1 MPISSESSTNVMSV
15 SESTIPVQD
24 RRNILRSDFSIC
36 LMIILGGVLVVPA
49 LMMSPWAYLTAFPP
63 PPPKTESQLIAEKA
77 EEHGIVFDTQGYK
90 RGKALFM
97 TTCVACHTPEGG
109 SRPNL
114 GKDIVHSSFTADQ
127 TDKELMTFLKMGR
140 NPGDPLN
147 TTGVGM
153 PPKGGNPTLMDKDL
167 ADLITFIRG
176 LQVMEDVS
184 FK

>member
-1 MPISSESSTNVMSV
+1 MTAI
-15 SESTIPVQD
+15 IPVPIPGGAVV
-24 RRNILRSDFSIC
+24 RRNTLRTDPGVWLVIV
-36 LMIILGGVLVVPA
+36 LGTVLVPA
-49 LMMSPWAYLTAFPP
+49 LMMSPWAYLTAYPP

-77 EEHGIVFDTQGYK
+77 TELGIELDAQGYM
-90 RGKALFM
+90 RGKSLFVA
-97 TTCVACHTPEGG
+97 TCVACHTLKGG
-109 SRPNL
+109 AKPNL
-114 GKDIVHSSFTADQ
+114 GKDIVHSSFTAGS

-153 PPKGGNPTLMDKDL
+153 PPKGGNPALMDKDL
-167 ADLITFIRG
+167 VDLITFIRG

>member
-1 MPISSESSTNVMSV
+1 MSVSSESSTNVLPI
-15 SESTIPVQD
+15 SESTSRAQA
-24 RRNILRSDFSIC
+24 RRVMLRSDFSIC

-77 EEHGIVFDTQGYK
+77 AEDGIEFDTQGYQ
-90 RGKALFM
+90 RGKTLFM

-109 SRPNL
+109 SKPNL
-114 GKDIVHSSFTADQ
+114 GKDLVHSSFTAGK
-127 TDKELMTFLKMGR
+127 TDKELMTFLKLGR

-153 PPKGGNPTLMDKDL
+153 PPKGGNPALMDKDL
-167 ADLITFIRG
+167 ADLITYIRG